1 MLMPKMID
9 KVSSWKFAEDFTP
22 EPPAIRSARAAGEE
36 LGVESVTEATGGQ
49 LAAVAALTR
58 AKSIV
63 EVGTGAGVS
72 ALWLLSASE
81 DSVLTTI
88 DSEPEY
94 QNVAKKSFQS
104 AEIAPARIRAISG
117 RASAVLKNMAEGGY
131 DLVFLDLEP
140 QDMEQ
145 LLDSAISLAK
155 PGGAIVIAHAMWRDR
170 LANPTLRDEDTVAM
184 RAIHSRL
191 SEQEEFVSTLS
202 LVGDGLLIAVK
213 R

>member
-9 KVSSWKFAEDFTP
+9 KVSSWKYAEDFTS
-22 EPPAIRSARAAGEE
+22 EPQHIRRARSAAEE

-49 LAAVAALTR
+49 LATIAALTR

-81 DSVLTTI
+81 DSVITTI

-94 QNVAKKSFQS
+94 QNVARESFRK

-117 RASAVLKNMAEGGY
+117 RAAAVLKNMAESAY
-131 DLVFLDLEP
+131 DLVLLDLDPEDLEP
-140 QDMEQ
+140 ILET
-145 LLDSAISLAK
+145 AISLAK
-155 PGGAIVIAHAMWRDR
+155 PGGAIVLAHAMWRDR
-170 LANPTLRDEDTVAM
+170 VANPTLRDDETVAM
-184 RAIHSRL
+184 RSISSVLAD
-191 SEQEEFVSTLS
+191 QERFVSSLS